1 MFIDIMSR
9 LPVVLIL
16 LIMVACSPADK
27 QGVSQTPA
35 DAQAA
40 NSELPGY
47 TIYTKNCKL
56 CHGKSGDLGLS
67 GAANLRKSTLSLE
80 EKIEVITNGRNGMA
94 PHKNILT
101 PDEIREVDAYITTL
115 HE

>member
-9 LPVVLIL
+9 LPVVFL
-16 LIMVACSPADK
+16 LLLSFACSPDSK
-27 QGVSQTPA
+27 ERNSSTPA
-35 DAQAA
+35 TAQAA
-40 NSELPGY
+40 TSNLPGY
-47 TIYTKNCKL
+47 TIYMENCKL

-67 GAANLRKSTLSLE
+67 GAANLRKSTLTLD
-80 EKIEVITNGRNGMA
+80 EKIHVITNGRNGMA

-101 PDEIREVDAYITTL
+101 PDEIREVATYIGTL